1 LTQVIHEGKS
11 KFKGR
16 RILVT
21 RERGR
26 YLGAA
31 WYYVI
36 TYFLRTPGIQD
47 IRYTPFKRRAKVL
60 YRRMRQDIVD
70 AERLGA
76 RDR

>member
-1 LTQVIHEGKS
+1 VIHEGKS
-11 KFKGR
+11 KFKSR
-16 RILVT
+16 RIRVT

-26 YLGAA
+26 YLGAK

-36 TYFLRTPGIQD
+36 TYFLPLLRTPQIQD
-47 IRYTPFKRRAKVL
+47 IRYTPFKHRAKVL

-76 RDR
+76 RDC